1 MDKIE
6 EARAKLPLPELMR
19 EMGYG
24 EFAKSSVKSPF
35 RDEKSPSWGIYEKAG
50 RWKFLDH
57 GTGEGGDEID
67 FIEQVENIDR
77 KAAIERFLA
86 MAGIERQ
93 EKKPPAT
100 KYSLNGSK
108 TNSKSWVECQAQA
121 DDAFLQKL
129 ADERKISVETMRWA
143 KEIGILGR
151 CGEHPAFKCGTGYHF
166 RVEDGGWRFEPRGM
180 TNEALVF
187 GNKDSKEVY
196 VFESQ
201 WDALAIAH
209 SVGIDEAATKLWVVT
224 RGASNGKLAAPYAE
238 KRTIIAFPQNDAPK
252 SNGKVPGEEWMADI
266 IDSCAKG
273 LVLRVEIPRPHK
285 DANDWVEEGATRQE
299 IIAAIRSAGDPLL
312 SSVEM
317 QTFSDLWKYKPEE
330 DKTILLGNRWVCQ
343 GGQLLLVGQSGIG
356 KSSLTVQAAMTWAL
370 GMPFFGIVPVRPLK
384 SLFVQAEN
392 DGGDMAEIVQGVMH
406 HVILNSKMPMD
417 EAAKVLQENV
427 TFARVTAQVSDDFV
441 KVVGRLLD
449 RHGERDLV
457 FGDPLLSYVGGDIS
471 RQEVMSHFLRQL
483 CNPLAFQRKFAWV
496 WSHHTGKPQ
505 SDSKARSHWNT
516 NDFAY
521 IGMGSSELT
530 NWARAIAVLQTT
542 KHEGIFR
549 LLLAKRG
556 KRANVVDEFAQTET
570 EIILKHADTGLH
582 WEPATIPED
591 EQEAAKGPGAPSKI
605 NELIYAEVCAF
616 KESWT
621 GTTKQLWIE
630 VKKKWGIV
638 GKTFKNYE
646 KKRQENGAGKK

>member
-6 EARAKLPLPELMR
+6 EARTKLPLPELMR

-35 RDEKSPSWGIYEKAG
+35 RDEKSPSWGIYEKGG

-67 FIEQVENIDR
+67 FIEQVQNIDR

-93 EKKPPAT
+93 EKNPPVT
-100 KYSLNGSK
+100 KFSLNGSK
-108 TNSKSWVECQAQA
+108 AHSKPWSECQAQA
-121 DDAFLQKL
+121 DEAFLHKI
-129 ADERKISVETMRWA
+129 ADERKIGVETMRWA

-151 CGEHPAFKCGTGYHF
+151 NGDHPAFKCGTGYHF
-166 RVEDGGWRFEPRGM
+166 RVDDGGWRFEPKGIS
-180 TNEALVF
+180 NEALVF
-187 GNKDSKEVY
+187 GNKESKEVY

-209 SVGIDEAATKLWVVT
+209 SVGTEAAATKLWIVT
-224 RGASNGKLAAPYAE
+224 RGANNGKLAAPYAE

-252 SNGKVPGEEWMADI
+252 SNGKVPSEEWMADL

-273 LVLRVEIPRPHK
+273 LVLRVEIPRPQK
-285 DANDWVEEGATRQE
+285 DANDWVEAGATRQQ
-299 IIAAIRSAGDPLL
+299 IVAAIRSAGDPLL

-317 QTFSDLWKYKPEE
+317 QSFSDLFKYKPEE
-330 DKTILLGNRWVCQ
+330 DETVLLGNRWVCQ

-356 KSSLTVQAAMTWAL
+356 KSSLSVQAAMTWAL
-370 GMPFFGIVPVRPLK
+370 GMPFFGIKPKRPLR
-384 SLFVQAEN
+384 SLIVQAEN
-392 DGGDMAEIVQGVMH
+392 DGGDMAEIVQGVMSY
-406 HVILNSKMPMD
+406 VVACSKKPQD
-417 EAAKVLQENV
+417 EALRILQQNV

-505 SDSKARSHWNT
+505 SDSKARQHWNA
-516 NDFAY
+516 NDYAY

-542 KHEGIFR
+542 KHDGIFK

-556 KRANVVDEFAQTET
+556 KRAAVIDQNGQPET
-570 EIILKHADTGLH
+570 AIVLKHADRGLH
-582 WEPATIPED
+582 WEPTDLPGEED
-591 EQEAAKGPGAPSKI
+591 EQPAKRGRKPALTPVQQAELVAFAESWPEEHGGLYSAAAKRFNVSADTI
-605 NELIYAEVCAF
+605 
-616 KESWT
+616 
-621 GTTKQLWIE
+621 
-630 VKKKWGIV
+630 
-638 GKTFKNYE
+638 KNYLVKIE
-646 KKRQENGAGKK
+646 K

>member
-24 EFAKSSVKSPF
+24 EFAKSSVRSPF
-35 RDEKSPSWGIYEKAG
+35 RDEKSPSWGIYEKGG

-100 KYSLNGSK
+100 KFSLNGSK
-108 TNSKSWVECQAQA
+108 AYSKPWSECQAQA
-121 DDAFLQKL
+121 NEAFLQKI
-129 ADERKISVETMRWA
+129 ADERKIGVETMRWA

-151 CGEHPAFKCGTGYHF
+151 NGDHPAFKCGTGYHF
-166 RVEDGGWRFEPRGM
+166 RVEDGGWRFEPKGIS
-180 TNEALVF
+180 NEALVF
-187 GNKDSKEVY
+187 GNKESKEVY

-209 SVGIDEAATKLWVVT
+209 SVGTEAAATKLWVVT
-224 RGASNGKLAAPYAE
+224 RGANNGKLAAPYAE

-252 SNGKVPGEEWMADI
+252 SNGKVPSDEWMADI

-299 IIAAIRSAGDPLL
+299 IVAAIRSAGDPLL

-317 QTFSDLWKYKPEE
+317 QTFDQLWEYRPEN
-330 DKTILLGNRWVCQ
+330 DPTTLLGNRWVCQ

-356 KSSLTVQAAMTWAL
+356 KSSLSVQAAMTWAL
-370 GMPFFGIVPVRPLK
+370 GMPFFGIKPVRPLK
-384 SLFVQAEN
+384 SLIVQAEN
-392 DGGDMAEIVQGVMH
+392 DGGDMAEIVQGVESY
-406 HVILNSKMPMD
+406 VLTCSKMPQAD
-417 EAAKVLQENV
+417 AHRLLKENIA
-427 TFARVTAQVSDDFV
+427 FARVTAQVSDDFV

-505 SDSKARSHWNT
+505 SDSKARQHWNA
-516 NDFAY
+516 NDYAY

-542 KHEGIFR
+542 KHDGIFK

-556 KRANVVDEFAQTET
+556 KRANVIDKNGQPET
-570 EIILKHADTGLH
+570 AIVLKHADKGLH
-582 WEPATIPED
+582 WEPTDLPGEED
-591 EQEAAKGPGAPSKI
+591 EQPAKRGRKPALTPVQQAELVAFAEAWPEGHGGLYSAAAKRFNVSADTI
-605 NELIYAEVCAF
+605 
-616 KESWT
+616 
-621 GTTKQLWIE
+621 
-630 VKKKWGIV
+630 
-638 GKTFKNYE
+638 KNYLVKIE
-646 KKRQENGAGKK
+646 K

>member
-24 EFAKSSVKSPF
+24 EFAKSSVRSPF

-67 FIEQVENIDR
+67 FIEQVERIDR

-93 EKKPPAT
+93 EKKTLST
-100 KYSLNGSK
+100 KFSLNGSK
-108 TNSKSWVECQAQA
+108 AHSKPWSECQAQA

-129 ADERKISVETMRWA
+129 ADERKIGVETMRWA

-151 CGEHPAFKCGTGYHF
+151 YNNHPAFKCGTGYHF
-166 RVEDGGWRFEPRGM
+166 RVEDGGWRFEPKGIS
-180 TNEALVF
+180 NEALVF
-187 GNKDSKEVY
+187 GNNESKEVY

-209 SVGIDEAATKLWVVT
+209 SVGTEAASTKLWVVT
-224 RGASNGKLAAPYAE
+224 RGANNGKLAAPYAE

-252 SNGKVPGEEWMADI
+252 SNGKVPSDEWMSDI
-266 IDSCAKG
+266 IDSCSKG

-285 DANDWVEEGATRQE
+285 DANDWVEGGATRQQ
-299 IIAAIRSAGDPLL
+299 IVAAIRSAGDPLL
-312 SSVEM
+312 SSVEI
-317 QTFSDLWKYKPEE
+317 QSFSDLFEYKPEE
-330 DKTILLGNRWVCQ
+330 DETVLLGNRWVCQ

-356 KSSLTVQAAMTWAL
+356 KSSLSVQAAMTWAL
-370 GMPFFGIVPVRPLK
+370 GLPFFGIKPVRPLK
-384 SLFVQAEN
+384 SLIVQAEN
-392 DGGDMAEIVQGVMH
+392 DGGDMAEIVQGVMSY
-406 HVILNSKMPMD
+406 VVACSKKP
-417 EAAKVLQENV
+417 EAQALKILQENV
-427 TFARVTAQVSDDFV
+427 CFARVTAQVSDDFV

-505 SDSKARSHWNT
+505 SDSKARAHWNA
-516 NDFAY
+516 NDYAY

-542 KHEGIFR
+542 KHDGIFK

-556 KRANVVDEFAQTET
+556 KRANVIDKNGQPET
-570 EIILKHADTGLH
+570 AIVLKHADKGLH
-582 WEPATIPED
+582 WEPTDLPGEEDDQPAKRGRKPALSPVQQAELVAFAEAWPEGHGGLYSA
-591 EQEAAKGPGAPSKI
+591 AAKRFNVSADTI
-605 NELIYAEVCAF
+605 
-616 KESWT
+616 
-621 GTTKQLWIE
+621 
-630 VKKKWGIV
+630 
-638 GKTFKNYE
+638 KNYLAKTE
-646 KKRQENGAGKK
+646 K

>member
-6 EARAKLPLPELMR
+6 EARTNLPLPELMR
-19 EMGYG
+19 KMGYG
-24 EFAKSSVKSPF
+24 EFAKSSVRSPF

-77 KAAIERFLA
+77 KAAIDRFLA

-93 EKKPPAT
+93 EKRTPET
-100 KYSLNGSK
+100 KFSLNGSK
-108 TNSKSWVECQAQA
+108 AHSRPWSECQAQA
-121 DDAFLQKL
+121 DEAFLQKL
-129 ADERKISVETMRWA
+129 ADERKIGIETMRWA

-151 CGEHPAFKCGTGYHF
+151 NGDHPAFKCGMGYHF
-166 RVEDGGWRFEPRGM
+166 RVEDGGWRFEPKGIS
-180 TNEALVF
+180 NEALVF
-187 GNKDSKEVY
+187 GNKESKEVY

-209 SVGIDEAATKLWVVT
+209 SVGTEAAATKLWIVT
-224 RGASNGKLAAPYAE
+224 RGANNGKLAAPYAE
-238 KRTIIAFPQNDAPK
+238 KRAIIAFPQNDAPK
-252 SNGKVPGEEWMADI
+252 SNGKVPSDEWMSDI
-266 IDSCAKG
+266 IDSCSKG

-285 DANDWVEEGATRQE
+285 DANDWVEKGATRQQ
-299 IIAAIRSAGDPLL
+299 IVTAIRSAGDPLL

-317 QTFSDLWKYKPEE
+317 QTFDDLWEYRPEN
-330 DKTILLGNRWVCQ
+330 DPTTLLGNRWVCQ

-356 KSSLTVQAAMTWAL
+356 KSSLSVQAAMTWAL
-370 GMPFFGIVPVRPLK
+370 GMPFFGIKPVRPLK
-384 SLFVQAEN
+384 SLIVQAEN
-392 DGGDMAEIVQGVMH
+392 DGGDMAEIVQGVESY
-406 HVILNSKMPMD
+406 VLTCSKMPQA
-417 EAAKVLQENV
+417 EAHRLLKENIA
-427 TFARVTAQVSDDFV
+427 FARVTAQVSDDFV

-505 SDSKARSHWNT
+505 SDSKARQHWNA
-516 NDFAY
+516 NDYAY

-542 KHEGIFR
+542 KHDGIFK

-556 KRANVVDEFAQTET
+556 KRANVIDKNGQPET
-570 EIILKHADTGLH
+570 AIVLKHADKGLH
-582 WEPATIPED
+582 WEPTDLPGEEDDQPAKRGRKPALSPVQQAELVAFAEAWPEGHGGLYSA
-591 EQEAAKGPGAPSKI
+591 AAKRFNVSADTI
-605 NELIYAEVCAF
+605 
-616 KESWT
+616 
-621 GTTKQLWIE
+621 
-630 VKKKWGIV
+630 
-638 GKTFKNYE
+638 KNYLVKTE
-646 KKRQENGAGKK
+646 K

>member
-24 EFAKSSVKSPF
+24 EFAKSSVRSPF

-67 FIEQVENIDR
+67 FIEHVENIDR

-86 MAGIERQ
+86 MAGVERQ

-100 KYSLNGSK
+100 KFSLNGSK
-108 TNSKSWVECQAQA
+108 THSKPWSECQAQA
-121 DDAFLQKL
+121 DEAFLQKL

-166 RVEDGGWRFEPRGM
+166 RVEDGGWRFEPKGIS
-180 TNEALVF
+180 NEALVF
-187 GNKDSKEVY
+187 GNKESKEVY

-209 SVGIDEAATKLWVVT
+209 LVGTDAASTKLWVVT
-224 RGASNGKLAAPYAE
+224 RGANNGKLAAPYAE

-252 SNGKVPGEEWMADI
+252 SNGKVPSDEWMADI

-285 DANDWVEEGATRQE
+285 DANDWVEEGATRQQ
-299 IIAAIRSAGDPLL
+299 IVAAIRSAGDPLL

-317 QTFSDLWKYKPEE
+317 QAFSDLFEYKPEE
-330 DKTILLGNRWVCQ
+330 DETVLLGNRWVCQ

-356 KSSLTVQAAMTWAL
+356 KSSLSVQAAMTWAL
-370 GMPFFGIVPVRPLK
+370 GMPFFGIKPVRPLR
-384 SLFVQAEN
+384 SLIVQAEN
-392 DGGDMAEIVQGVMH
+392 DGGDMAEIVQGVMSY
-406 HVILNSKMPMD
+406 VVACSKKPQA
-417 EAAKVLQENV
+417 EALKILQENV

-505 SDSKARSHWNT
+505 SDSKARQHWNA
-516 NDFAY
+516 NDYAY

-542 KHEGIFR
+542 KHDGIFK

-556 KRANVVDEFAQTET
+556 KRANVIDKNGQPET
-570 EIILKHADTGLH
+570 AIVLKHADKGLH
-582 WEPATIPED
+582 WEPTDLPEEED
-591 EQEAAKGPGAPSKI
+591 EQPAKRGRKPALTPVQQAELVAYAEAWPEGHGGLYSAAAKKFGVSADTI
-605 NELIYAEVCAF
+605 
-616 KESWT
+616 
-621 GTTKQLWIE
+621 
-630 VKKKWGIV
+630 
-638 GKTFKNYE
+638 KNYLVKTE
-646 KKRQENGAGKK
+646 K

>member
-24 EFAKSSVKSPF
+24 EFAKSSVRSPF
-35 RDEKSPSWGIYEKAG
+35 RDEKSPSWGIYEKAA

-86 MAGIERQ
+86 MAGVERQ

-100 KYSLNGSK
+100 KFSLNGSK
-108 TNSKSWVECQAQA
+108 AHSKPWSECQAQA
-121 DDAFLQKL
+121 DEAFLKNI
-129 ADERKISVETMRWA
+129 AEERKIGVETMRWA

-151 CGEHPAFKCGTGYHF
+151 NGDHPAFKCGTGYHF
-166 RVEDGGWRFEPRGM
+166 RVEDGGWRFEPKGIS
-180 TNEALVF
+180 NEALVF
-187 GNKDSKEVY
+187 GNKESKEVY

-209 SVGIDEAATKLWVVT
+209 LVGTDAASTKLWVVT
-224 RGASNGKLAAPYAE
+224 RGANNGKLAAPYAE

-252 SNGKVPGEEWMADI
+252 SNGKVPSDEWMADI

-285 DANDWVEEGATRQE
+285 DANDWVEEGATRQQ
-299 IIAAIRSAGDPLL
+299 IVAAIRSAGDPLL

-317 QTFSDLWKYKPEE
+317 QTFSELFEYKPEE
-330 DKTILLGNRWVCQ
+330 DETVLLGNRWVCQ

-356 KSSLTVQAAMTWAL
+356 KSSLSVQAAMTWAL
-370 GMPFFGIVPVRPLK
+370 GMPFFGIKPVRPLK
-384 SLFVQAEN
+384 SLIVQAEN
-392 DGGDMAEIVQGVMH
+392 DGGDMAEIVQGVMSY
-406 HVILNSKMPMD
+406 VVACSKKPQA
-417 EAAKVLQENV
+417 EALKILQENV

-441 KVVGRLLD
+441 KIVGRLLD

-505 SDSKARSHWNT
+505 SDSKARQHWNA
-516 NDFAY
+516 NDYAY

-542 KHEGIFR
+542 KHDGIFK

-556 KRANVVDEFAQTET
+556 KRANVIDKNGQPET
-570 EIILKHADTGLH
+570 AIVLKHADKGLH
-582 WEPATIPED
+582 WEPTDLPEEED
-591 EQEAAKGPGAPSKI
+591 EQPAKRGRKPALTPVQQAELVAYAEAWPEGYGGLYSAAAKKFGVSADTI
-605 NELIYAEVCAF
+605 
-616 KESWT
+616 
-621 GTTKQLWIE
+621 
-630 VKKKWGIV
+630 
-638 GKTFKNYE
+638 KNYLVKTE
-646 KKRQENGAGKK
+646 K

>member
-35 RDEKSPSWGIYEKAG
+35 REEKSPSWGIYEKAG

-86 MAGIERQ
+86 MAGIQRQ
-93 EKKPPAT
+93 DKRPPAT
-100 KYSLNGSK
+100 KFSLNGSK
-108 TNSKSWVECQAQA
+108 AHFKTWSECQAQA
-121 DDAFLQKL
+121 DEAFLQKI

-143 KEIGILGR
+143 VEIGILGR
-151 CGEHPAFKCGTGYHF
+151 NGDHPAFKCGTGYHF
-166 RVEDGGWRFEPRGM
+166 RVEDGGWRFEPKGIS
-180 TNEALVF
+180 NEALVF
-187 GNKDSKEVY
+187 GNKESKEVY

-209 SVGIDEAATKLWVVT
+209 LVGTDAASTKLWVVT
-224 RGASNGKLAAPYAE
+224 RGANNGKLAAPYAE
-238 KRTIIAFPQNDAPK
+238 KRKIIAFPQNDAPK
-252 SNGKVPGEEWMADI
+252 SNGKVPSDEWMADI
-266 IDSCAKG
+266 IDSCGKG

-285 DANDWVEEGATRQE
+285 DANDWVEEGATRQQ
-299 IIAAIRSAGDPLL
+299 IVAAIRSAGDPLL

-317 QTFSDLWKYKPEE
+317 QTFSDLFEYKPEE
-330 DKTILLGNRWVCQ
+330 DETVLLGNRWVCQ

-356 KSSLTVQAAMTWAL
+356 KSSLSVQAAMTWAL
-370 GMPFFGIVPVRPLK
+370 GMPFFGIKPVRPLR
-384 SLFVQAEN
+384 SLIVQAEN
-392 DGGDMAEIVQGVMH
+392 DGGDMAEIVQGVMSY
-406 HVILNSKMPMD
+406 VVACSKKPQA
-417 EAAKVLQENV
+417 EALKILQENV

-505 SDSKARSHWNT
+505 SDSKARQHWNA
-516 NDFAY
+516 NDYAY

-542 KHEGIFR
+542 KHDGIFK

-556 KRANVVDEFAQTET
+556 KRANVVDKNGQPET
-570 EIILKHADTGLH
+570 SIVLKHADKGLH
-582 WEPATIPED
+582 WEPTDLPGEED
-591 EQEAAKGPGAPSKI
+591 EQPTKRGRKPALTPVQQAELVAYAEAWPEGYEGLYSAAAKKFGVSADTI
-605 NELIYAEVCAF
+605 
-616 KESWT
+616 
-621 GTTKQLWIE
+621 
-630 VKKKWGIV
+630 
-638 GKTFKNYE
+638 KNYLVKTE
-646 KKRQENGAGKK
+646 K

>member
-86 MAGIERQ
+86 MAGVERQ
-93 EKKPPAT
+93 EKRPTAT
-100 KYSLNGSK
+100 KFSLNGSK
-108 TNSKSWVECQAQA
+108 AHFKPWSECQAQA
-121 DDAFLQKL
+121 DEAFLENI
-129 ADERKISVETMRWA
+129 AEERKIGIETMRWA

-151 CGEHPAFKCGTGYHF
+151 NGDHPAFKCGTGYHF
-166 RVEDGGWRFEPRGM
+166 RVEDGGWRFEPKGIG
-180 TNEALVF
+180 NEALVF
-187 GNKDSKEVY
+187 GNKESKEVY

-209 SVGIDEAATKLWVVT
+209 LVGTDAASTKLWVVT

-238 KRTIIAFPQNDAPK
+238 KRKIIAFPQNDAPK
-252 SNGKVPGEEWMADI
+252 SNGKVPSDEWMADI

-285 DANDWVEEGATRQE
+285 DANDWVEEGATRQQ
-299 IIAAIRSAGDPLL
+299 IVAAIRAAGDPLL

-317 QTFSDLWKYKPEE
+317 QTFSDLFEYKPEE
-330 DKTILLGNRWVCQ
+330 DETVLLGNRWVCQ

-356 KSSLTVQAAMTWAL
+356 KSSLSVQAAMTWAL
-370 GMPFFGIVPVRPLK
+370 GMPFFGIKPVRPLR
-384 SLFVQAEN
+384 SLIVQAEN
-392 DGGDMAEIVQGVMH
+392 DGGDMAEIVQGVMSY
-406 HVILNSKMPMD
+406 VVACSKKPQA
-417 EAAKVLQENV
+417 EALKILQENV

-505 SDSKARSHWNT
+505 SDSKARQHWNA
-516 NDFAY
+516 NDYAY

-542 KHEGIFR
+542 KHDGIFK

-556 KRANVVDEFAQTET
+556 KRANVIDKNGQPET
-570 EIILKHADTGLH
+570 AIVLKHADKGLH
-582 WEPATIPED
+582 WEPTDLPEEED
-591 EQEAAKGPGAPSKI
+591 EQPAKRGRKPALTPVQQAELVAYAESWPEGHGGLYSAAAKKFGVSADTI
-605 NELIYAEVCAF
+605 
-616 KESWT
+616 
-621 GTTKQLWIE
+621 
-630 VKKKWGIV
+630 
-638 GKTFKNYE
+638 KNYLVKTE
-646 KKRQENGAGKK
+646 K

>member
-24 EFAKSSVKSPF
+24 EYAKSSVKSPF

-93 EKKPPAT
+93 EKKPLAA
-100 KYSLNGSK
+100 KFSLNGSK
-108 TNSKSWVECQAQA
+108 VYSKPWSECQAEA
-121 DDAFLQKL
+121 DEAFIQKI
-129 ADERKISVETMRWA
+129 ADERKIGVETMRWA

-151 CGEHPAFKCGTGYHF
+151 NGDHPAFKCGTGYHF
-166 RVEDGGWRFEPRGM
+166 RVEDGGWRFEPKGIS
-180 TNEALVF
+180 NEALVF
-187 GNKDSKEVY
+187 GNNESREVY

-209 SVGIDEAATKLWVVT
+209 SVGTEAAATKLWIVT
-224 RGASNGKLAAPYAE
+224 RGANNGKLAAPFAE

-252 SNGKVPGEEWMADI
+252 SNGKVPSDEWMSDI

-285 DANDWVEEGATRQE
+285 DANDWVEEGATRQQ
-299 IIAAIRSAGDPLL
+299 IVAAIRSAGDPLL

-317 QTFSDLWKYKPEE
+317 QTFDQLWKYRPEN
-330 DKTILLGNRWVCQ
+330 DPTTLLGNRWVCQ

-356 KSSLTVQAAMTWAL
+356 KSSLSVQAAMTWAL
-370 GMPFFGIVPVRPLK
+370 GMPFFGIKPIRPLK
-384 SLFVQAEN
+384 SLIVQAEN
-392 DGGDMAEIVQGVMH
+392 DGGDMAEIVQGVESY
-406 HVILNSKMPMD
+406 VLTCSKMPQA
-417 EAAKVLQENV
+417 EAHQLLKENIA
-427 TFARVTAQVSDDFV
+427 FARVTAQVSDDFV

-505 SDSKARSHWNT
+505 SDSKARAHWNA
-516 NDFAY
+516 NDYAY

-542 KHEGIFR
+542 KHDGIFK

-556 KRANVVDEFAQTET
+556 KRANVIDKNGQPET
-570 EIILKHADTGLH
+570 AIVLKHADKGLH
-582 WEPATIPED
+582 WEPTDLPGEED
-591 EQEAAKGPGAPSKI
+591 EQPAKRGRKPALSPVQQAELVAFADAWPEGHGGLYSAAAKRFNVSADTI
-605 NELIYAEVCAF
+605 
-616 KESWT
+616 
-621 GTTKQLWIE
+621 
-630 VKKKWGIV
+630 
-638 GKTFKNYE
+638 KNYLVKIE
-646 KKRQENGAGKK
+646 K